1 MVDFDKLY
9 SESAEQALIGSMF
22 IDPARA
28 PALLERLSAEEF
40 YFVAH
45 QHVWRALQ
53 TCARHGG
60 IDILLVSD
68 ELERSGGLETL
79 PLLSTVEQLE
89 RTDPLKKV
97 GHVGYLAAL
106 INATP
111 TAINAEHYAHVVHHY
126 AARRALLPLASQLVK
141 LAQQE
146 DLPSDALF
154 DQVGSLVTAV
164 TRQFGTS
171 GSVHSLAEL
180 TPTVQDELQAI
191 LEGRI
196 PPAIYTG
203 LADLDRMIG
212 GFFPGDLTIVAARP
226 GVGKTTF
233 LLTAAQNAARNG
245 KKVVI
250 FSLEMGTGQLIRR
263 MLAGPAGVDSS
274 RLRSGPLEPAEWPG
288 LTQGL
293 IRLNELPI
301 WIDDT
306 AAIPL
311 SHLRAAVT
319 TQALREGVDLIIV
332 DYLQLV
338 RPGMTSRNRTEEI
351 GLITAGLKALGR
363 EVGVPVM
370 AAAQLNRSVEQRQ
383 DKRPTLSDLREG
395 GSQEQDADQVIFL
408 HRPGLYG
415 EDQPTNLTELI
426 VAKHR
431 HGPTGMVH
439 AIFRPREQDFVGA
452 VRLELASYA

>member
-9 SESAEQALIGSMF
+9 SESAEQALIGSIF
-22 IDPARA
+22 IDPTQA
-28 PALLERLSAEEF
+28 PALLERFSAEEF
-40 YFVAH
+40 YFLGH

-53 TCARHGG
+53 TCARQGG
-60 IDILLVSD
+60 IDLLLVAN
-68 ELERSGGLETL
+68 ELERTGGLETL
-79 PLLSTVEQLE
+79 PLLSTAEQLE
-89 RTDPLKKV
+89 RTDPLP
-97 GHVGYLAAL
+97 GINRIGYLVSL

-111 TAINAEHYAHVVHHY
+111 TAINAEHYARIVHHY
-126 AARRALLPLASQLVK
+126 AARRALLPLASRLVQ
-141 LAQQE
+141 LAQQD
-146 DLPSDALF
+146 DLPPESLF
-154 DQVGSLVTAV
+154 DQVGSLVTEV
-164 TRQFGTS
+164 TRRFGT
-171 GSVHSLAEL
+171 GGAVHSLAEL
-180 TPTVQDELQAI
+180 VPTVQSELQAI
-191 LEGRI
+191 LEGHT
-196 PPAIYTG
+196 PPAVYTG

-245 KKVVI
+245 KKVMI
-250 FSLEMGTGQLIRR
+250 FSLEMGSGQLIRR
-263 MLAGPAGVDSS
+263 LVAGPAGVDSA

-288 LTQGL
+288 LSHGL
-293 IRLNELPI
+293 TRLTELPI

-306 AAIPL
+306 AAVPL
-311 SHLRAAVT
+311 SHLRSVVT

-370 AAAQLNRSVEQRQ
+370 AAAQLNRGVEQRQ

-395 GSQEQDADQVIFL
+395 GSQEQDADHVIFL

-452 VRLELASYA
+452 VRLEVASYA